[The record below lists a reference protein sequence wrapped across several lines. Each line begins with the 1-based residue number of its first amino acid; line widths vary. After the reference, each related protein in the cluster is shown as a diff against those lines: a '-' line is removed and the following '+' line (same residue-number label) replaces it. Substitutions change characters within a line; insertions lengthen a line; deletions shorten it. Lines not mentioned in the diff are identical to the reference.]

1 VVSSVL
7 TAAAGLSE
15 SVLARAPVIGRMAGQ
30 GRALEEV
37 EHRPWP
43 PPDGPWVMA
52 QTWEDLL
59 FAHWPVEP
67 ATLRRVVPPELP
79 VDRFDGT
86 AWIGVTPF
94 QVRALRPRGLPPP
107 PVASWFP
114 EVNVRTYA
122 TLDGRP
128 GIWFFSLDAAS
139 RFAVAGARRLY
150 RLPYFHARMT
160 IARDGPQIRDSSRRD
175 DPRSALAELAIEY
188 GPIGA
193 AFQARPGSLEY
204 FLTERYCLYALDERR
219 RLLRAEIHHPP
230 WPLRPAAAEVAANT
244 MARPLGIELPDA
256 APRLHFAARQD
267 VVIWGPEAVR

>member
-107 PVASWFP
+107 PVASRFP

-128 GIWFFSLDAAS
+128 GIGFFSLDAAS

-150 RLPYFHARMT
+150 LLPYFHARMT
-160 IARDGPQIRDSSRRD
+160 IARDGPQIRYSSRRD

-204 FLTERYCLYALDERR
+204 FLTERYCLYAQDAG
-219 RLLRAEIHHPP
+219 RLKRAEIHHEP
-230 WPLRPAAAEVAANT
+230 WPLQPAEAEIEENT
-244 MARPLGIELPDA
+244 MPPSGIELLDE
-256 APRLHFAARQD
+256 APLLHFSARQD
-267 VVIWGPEAVR
+267 VVIWPLGGA